1 MMDRILALAQ
11 KEFMQIRRDPVLL
24 RLVLLLPVVL
34 LILFGYAL
42 NTSLKNIPLGVVDHA
57 QDRVSRILL
66 DQFKN
71 ENRFAL
77 VPAST
82 LDAALQAVKNG
93 ETHGILEVQQ
103 GALQAMRDN
112 KPVEFTLRIDGSDP
126 QITAQIRAQ
135 ASAAMQDFTKKA
147 LAGRALTENISAPV
161 EPTFETLYNPDNRT
175 AVFMVPG
182 IVGLILAQI
191 TTLLTSI
198 GVVREREVGTLESLI
213 ATPIRPGE
221 VILGKMLPYF
231 VLGLVD
237 AALILVLGHWVF
249 GVPLVG
255 SVWLIALAAFLFVL
269 VSQGIGILI
278 SSVARTQVQAM
289 FGSFAILFPS
299 IFLSG
304 MLFPIQGMNTF
315 FQTLSYAVPLRYFL
329 DIMRAVMLRG
339 TGFESLWVPF
349 TCLGVFA
356 LLMVTLASL
365 RFRKTL

>member
-1 MMDRILALAQ
+1 MSRILALAN
-11 KEFMQIRRDPVLL
+11 KEFLQIRRDHVLL
-24 RLVLLLPVVL
+24 RLIILLPVVL

-42 NTSLKNIPLGVVDHA
+42 NTSLKNIPLSVVDHSS
-57 QDRVSRILL
+57 DRVSAIFLKY
-66 DQFKN
+66 FTE
-71 ENRFAL
+71 ENRFRL
-77 VPAST
+77 IPTST
-82 LDAALQAVKNG
+82 VEAALQEVKNG
-93 ETHGILEVQQ
+93 KTHGILEVEE
-103 GALQAMRDN
+103 GALKALRDN
-112 KPVEFTLRIDGSDP
+112 KPIKFTLRIDGSDP

-135 ASAAMQDFTKKA
+135 ASASMQDFTKKA

-213 ATPIRPGE
+213 ATPIRPSE

-231 VLGLVD
+231 ILGLFD
-237 AALILVLGHWVF
+237 AALILALGHWVF

-255 SVWLIALAAFLFVL
+255 NLGLIVLAAFLFVL

-278 SSVARTQVQAM
+278 SSSAKTQVQAM

-304 MLFPIQGMNTF
+304 MLFPIEGMNRF
-315 FQTLSYAVPLRYFL
+315 FQALSYAVPLKYFL
-329 DIMRAVMLRG
+329 EIMRGVMLRG
-339 TGFESLWVPF
+339 TGLDSLWLQF
-349 TCLGVFA
+349 TCLSIFA
-356 LLMVTLASL
+356 VLMVLLASL